1 MAPRA
6 RTGSVLALL
15 SCLLVVAAS
24 GDDFCLPRLLFP
36 AALPSATG
44 LPLDDPNTD
53 FVEARGPAASPRVD
67 GPRLGGP
74 EGFCPAAS
82 SATPAAGCRPGAV
95 AFAHPRRAP
104 LREPNPP
111 LRC

>member
-1 MAPRA
+1 MTTRA
-6 RTGSVLALL
+6 RAEFVRALF

-36 AALPSATG
+36 FTLPAAER

-53 FVEARGPAASPRVD
+53 FVEAPGPAASGRVA
-67 GPRLGGP
+67 GPRPGGP
-74 EGFCPAAS
+74 EGDCPAATAS
-82 SATPAAGCRPGAV
+82 TPAAGCLHAACP
-95 AFAHPRRAP
+95 FAPARRAP
-104 LREPNPP
+104 LPEPSPP

>member
-1 MAPRA
+1 M
-6 RTGSVLALL
+6 

-36 AALPSATG
+36 FTLPAAEV

-53 FVEARGPAASPRVD
+53 FVEAPGPPGSQRVE

-74 EGFCPAAS
+74 EGFCPAVPS
-82 SATPAAGCRPGAV
+82 STPAAGCLPVAV
-95 AFAHPRRAP
+95 TFAHARRAP
-104 LREPNPP
+104 LPGLSPP